1 MLRFIVS
8 KNWKDSVSGA
18 EGQSFITVDG
28 DITELEE
35 LLRSGGFSENGYEHC
50 HLAGVEVIGS

>member
-8 KNWKDSVSGA
+8 RNWKDSVSGA
-18 EGQSFITVDG
+18 ESQNYITVDG

-35 LLRSGGFSENGYEHC
+35 LLRSGGYGESGYEHC
-50 HLAGVEVIGS
+50 HLIGVEILGS